1 MTFRSFILSPSS
13 FLFGIVT
20 FFRNKFFDWGIYKSS
35 AFNIPVI
42 SVGNLSMGGTGKTPH
57 IEYLIRLLMDKY
69 SVATLSRG
77 YGRKT
82 KGFIEATL
90 ESITS
95 QIGDEPRQYV
105 QKFKKIK
112 VFVCED
118 RVTGIEKIIESYP
131 ETNVILLDDAYQHR
145 YVKPGLN
152 ILLTDYHQMFTNDFV
167 VPSGTLR
174 EFRCGYKRAD
184 VIIVTKS
191 PAVLSPLDT
200 RVLLERINP
209 LPGQKV
215 LFSKIIFDEKQ
226 LMKGIELQMPITK
239 TYSILLF
246 AGIANP
252 YPLEEHLKRNCEELE
267 TLYFKDHHQYS
278 EKDMILISDTFKN
291 IPSKNKIIVT
301 TQKDAM
307 RIEGTALIKTIKDL
321 PVFYVPIKIDF
332 FGEDKVVFNSM
343 IEEYVRK
350 NIGNNRIQQKS

>member
-1 MTFRSFILSPSS
+1 MNFRSFILSPFS
-13 FLFGIVT
+13 LLYGVVT
-20 FFRNKFFDWGIYKSS
+20 FLRNKFFDWKIFKSKS
-35 AFNIPVI
+35 FGIPVI

-69 SVATLSRG
+69 NVATLSRG

-82 KGFIEATL
+82 NGFIEAVP

-105 QKFKKIK
+105 QQFDKIK

-118 RVTGIEKIIESYP
+118 RAAGIEKIIKNYP
-131 ETNVILLDDAYQHR
+131 ETDVVLLDDAYQHR

-152 ILLTDYHQMFTNDFV
+152 ILLTDYHQLFTNDFV

-174 EFRCGYKRAD
+174 EFRSGYKRAD

-191 PAVLSPLDT
+191 PTVLSPLVT
-200 RVLLERINP
+200 RVILERIKP

-215 LFSKIIFDEKQ
+215 LFSKIVFGEKQ
-226 LMKGIELQMPITK
+226 LMRGIELDKPVTK

-252 YPLEEHLKRNCEELE
+252 YPLEEYLKRNCEDLN
-267 TLYFKDHHQYS
+267 TMYFKDHHQYT
-278 EKDMILISDTFKN
+278 EEDLIKIKDTFTN
-291 IPSKNKIIVT
+291 LASRNKIIVT

-307 RIEGTALIKTIKDL
+307 RIEGTDLISVIKDL
-321 PVFYVPIKIDF
+321 PVFYVPISVDF
-332 FGEDKVVFNSM
+332 FGEDKTMFDSM
-343 IEEYVRK
+343 IEDYIK
-350 NIGNNRIQQKS
+350 KHKIND